1 MRCPR
6 RLLPIV
12 CVMLLVNVTVAHS
25 EVIFDLEGGM
35 VFTGYNDVRI
45 PGTTGTLFSLA
56 EELEADADLFARGRV
71 SYPLG
76 ERSTIELLFAPL
88 SIESS
93 GQGDEEIRFEG
104 IAFPANMPLEVT
116 YRFDSYRLTYRYEL
130 HRDER
135 LRIGLGGTVKIRDAE
150 IHVRGEGL
158 ESKKTNTGFVPLIN
172 FRLQWDLRDRIG
184 LLLEGDALAAPQG
197 RAEDVLAAI
206 TYRARDGLR
215 LKLGYRILE
224 GGADNDEVYSFA
236 LFHYVALGVVVGI

>member
-1 MRCPR
+1 MGSLW
-6 RLLPIV
+6 RLSFIL
-12 CVMLLVNVTVAHS
+12 CVMFFVNVTVACS
-25 EVIFDLEGGM
+25 GVIFDLEGGT

-45 PGTTGTLFSLA
+45 PGTTGTLFSLS
-56 EELEADADLFARGRV
+56 EEFEADASPFVRGRI

-76 ERSTIELLFAPL
+76 ERSTIELLVAPL

-93 GQGDEEIRFEG
+93 GQGEEEIRFEG

-130 HRDER
+130 HGDER
-135 LRIGLGGTVKIRDAE
+135 LRIGLGGTAKIRDAE
-150 IHVRGEGL
+150 ISVRGGDF

-172 FRLQWDLRDRIG
+172 FRLQWELQDRVG
-184 LLLEGDALAAPQG
+184 LLLEGDALVAPQG
-197 RAEDVLAAI
+197 RAEDVLAAV
-206 TYRARDGLR
+206 TYRAQDGLR

-236 LFHYVALGVVVGI
+236 LFQYIALGVVIRI